1 MLQLHFV
8 INPIWRESSSSS
20 SSVTCLL
27 MRGFEVLTLLHPL
40 SCLLS
45 LALLTQAICM
55 DCSISWLDSRADETR
70 ERGDSKRQQHTALQD
85 NDATA
90 RIQTEQFP
98 PSLRL
103 LSTFLHLTHI
113 AVWWACHVGRSA
125 YPSLFLSL
133 CLTFPFL
140 PPLNFY

>member
-1 MLQLHFV
+1 
-8 INPIWRESSSSS
+8 
-20 SSVTCLL
+20 

-98 PSLRL
+98 PSLRF
-103 LSTFLHLTHI
+103 LSTFLPFSTSHTSLSDEPVMLGDRLIHLSF
-113 AVWWACHVGRSA
+113 C
-125 YPSLFLSL
+125 LSV
-133 CLTFPFL
+133 
-140 PPLNFY
+140 